1 MKMLLK
7 IGGGEIGVRSQVR
20 TTVFPEQNTA
30 NTKLGSDPNF
40 FAFNFQQRPRS
51 EKAQA

>member
-1 MKMLLK
+1 MNVLLK
-7 IGGGEIGVRSQVR
+7 IGGGEIGVRSQFR

-40 FAFNFQQRPRS
+40 FAFNFQQCRRS
-51 EKAQA
+51 EKAAA

>member
-1 MKMLLK
+1 MLLK
-7 IGGGEIGVRSQVR
+7 IGSGEIGVRSQFR

-40 FAFNFQQRPRS
+40 SARSFQQHPRS
-51 EKAQA
+51 EEATA